1 MKIESVVI
9 IALTI
14 CIFMSF
20 YLTFLSFQTVDDTL
34 RKQIMTLAASS
45 LITGVIV
52 FATMTVYLGIKKTIS
67 RVEDQLG
74 GIEEAAPH
82 DEDSQGSA

>member
-34 RKQIMTLAASS
+34 RKQVVTLAASS

-52 FATMTVYLGIKKTIS
+52 FAAMTVYLGIKKALS
-67 RVEDQLG
+67 RVEDQFG
-74 GIEEAAPH
+74 GIEKAAPH

>member
-1 MKIESVVI
+1 LKIESVVI
-9 IALTI
+9 VVLTI

-34 RKQIMTLAASS
+34 RKQIVTLAASS
-45 LITGVIV
+45 LITGVV
-52 FATMTVYLGIKKTIS
+52 MFATLTIYLGIKKTLS

-74 GIEEAAPH
+74 GFEETTVH
-82 DEDSQGSA
+82 EEGSQGSK